1 LVLRVLM
8 VDSSYKAR
16 RDIDNKVDW
25 VENDFELV
33 GEANNGEEG
42 LSLLPHVSPMLY
54 LPKSGCLKWMA
65 LPSSKLQRSDGLI

>member
-1 LVLRVLM
+1 MVLRVMM

-33 GEANNGEEG
+33 EAIT
-42 LSLLPHVSPMLY
+42 VR
-54 LPKSGCLKWMA
+54 K
-65 LPSSKLQRSDGLI
+65 D